1 MLVLGCRG
9 AHVTTGHSEGR
20 GQQQAPG
27 TLLPCEYLHLL
38 IVMCYLATGLPAT
51 KDPESRARGHRFAEV
66 RKPWR
71 LRSRSA
77 PLRQSA

>member
-1 MLVLGCRG
+1 MLVLGRRG

-51 KDPESRARGHRFAEV
+51 KDTESV
-66 RKPWR
+66 
-71 LRSRSA
+71 
-77 PLRQSA
+77 